1 MRPPYQTTVLQS
13 HDPDRGRNAGGP
25 GEGAHRAVGTV
36 DVQPHR
42 AFDAI
47 RVHRGPFATGEGS
60 ADVFVVR
67 GDRAVKVPV
76 TFGLSSQT
84 YFEVTS
90 GLTPGDEV
98 IVSDMRDYLRLREV
112 RLR

>member
-1 MRPPYQTTVLQS
+1 MEIVTARKVDTT
-13 HDPDRGRNAGGP
+13 
-25 GEGAHRAVGTV
+25 
-36 DVQPHR
+36 
-42 AFDAI
+42 
-47 RVHRGPFATGEGS
+47 RVNRGPFATGEGS

-90 GLTPGDEV
+90 GLAPGDEV
-98 IVSDMRDYLRLREV
+98 IVSDMRDYQRVREV